1 MPYFPIFI
9 DLCGKPCLIVGGGAV
24 AARKAEK
31 LLPYGPVLT
40 VVAPEVCDALDA
52 MEGVTLL
59 RREFVPEDLDGI
71 ALVIAA
77 ATPEVNGAVS
87 ALCQGKN
94 IPVNAVD
101 DRENCTFLFPALV
114 RKGELSV
121 GISTGGASPSAA
133 VWVRDRVED
142 CLPDGLDAILDFLQ
156 QVRPLVKE
164 QVVEENRRSRFFAAL
179 FSACM
184 ERGRPLTWAE
194 LAEFLEVSS

>member
-59 RREFVPEDLDGI
+59 RREFVPEDLDGM

-133 VWVRDRVED
+133 VWVRERVED

-164 QVVEENRRSRFFAAL
+164 RVAEENRRSRFFAAL